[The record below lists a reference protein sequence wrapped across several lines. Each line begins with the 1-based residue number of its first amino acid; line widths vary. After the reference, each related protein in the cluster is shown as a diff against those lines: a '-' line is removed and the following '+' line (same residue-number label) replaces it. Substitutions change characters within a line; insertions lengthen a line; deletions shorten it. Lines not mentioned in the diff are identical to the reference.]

1 MPLPRIKQDF
11 PMRKIIVAALV
22 ALPLLSANSWAQEA
36 ADTMERPSMEAS
48 RSVMVS
54 AVVEAINHETRVVT
68 VRKEDGEALTFT
80 ASEEARNLGQV
91 SVGDILVAEYIES
104 LAIQVFPNNG
114 MEPEAAAA
122 AAMARTEEGDM
133 PGFAAME
140 QTIIVTTLESVNLE
154 NNTFKLKLPDGSINE
169 YTARVPENLRRVVVG
184 DLVVITL
191 TDGVAIA
198 VEKKAAN

>member
-1 MPLPRIKQDF
+1 MKNMLT
-11 PMRKIIVAALV
+11 AALI
-22 ALPLLSANSWAQEA
+22 ALPLLATYSWAQEA
-36 ADTMERPSMEAS
+36 ADTMERPSMAAS
-48 RSVMVS
+48 RSVMVT
-54 AVVEAINHETRVVT
+54 AVVEAIDHETRVVT
-68 VRKEDGEALTFT
+68 VRKENGETLTFT

-91 SVGDILVAEYIES
+91 NVGDILKAEYVES

-122 AAMARTEEGDM
+122 AAMARAEEGEM

-140 QTIIVTTLESVNLE
+140 QTVIVTTLESVNLE
-154 NNTFKLKLPDGSINE
+154 NNTFRLKMPDGAINE

-191 TDGVAIA
+191 TDAVAIV
-198 VEKKAAN
+198 VEEKPAG